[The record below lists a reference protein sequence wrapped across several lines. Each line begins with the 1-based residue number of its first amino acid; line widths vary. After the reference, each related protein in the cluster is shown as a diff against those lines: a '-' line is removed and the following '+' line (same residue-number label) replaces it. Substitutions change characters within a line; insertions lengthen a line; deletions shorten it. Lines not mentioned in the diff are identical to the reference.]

1 MKTITHFSK
10 ELFSGGSPWAVRGL
24 LCLAVALAYSNIW
37 PNVFLFNDGIVIV
50 QDKFLRHWSDL
61 PDLLTHLSN
70 AGYGRPDGF
79 YRPVE
84 MLIYFLMYQVFG
96 PSAIAFH
103 ALNLSLHML
112 NVCLLYHFG
121 CRIGLRPGGVF
132 VATLLWALH
141 PLHTDNVTYISST
154 SELLWGMFC
163 LSGLLTLLPDFKPH
177 KVWQAMIFFVLALGC
192 KESTVVFPALAAATF
207 FFVSKS
213 RLQISAYV
221 KMWPL
226 WLLSACYIAIW
237 LLFMHKTGYALNDV
251 GDLNY
256 TGSFVNRLLTSLA
269 TLPTYARLIVWP
281 AGLHIEWFFP
291 TFPTLLAWRP
301 LAGVLMVSLCLLQ
314 IFSRGK
320 SQRQSQQDLALSF
333 GLLWFAVALSPYTG
347 IITPVDA
354 VINEGWLYVP
364 LMGFFLGVT
373 EMAAGFF
380 EKKKFAVRPVVSFV
394 VAALALSL
402 GTATFLQ
409 NQIWRTPETLYQN
422 NVKDQDWDRG
432 ERDYILG
439 LFYLQRGDFDEAIA
453 QFQDLVDHPEA
464 GAASRLASTHMWLA
478 MAWLHAD
485 IKNNMIMPEALD
497 HALHS
502 SPHIPEAISELGK
515 ALQESPDFYQ
525 VHKILSVIY
534 RYQGNSV
541 MAEFHDREAAEIQQ
555 KQGEL
560 KP

>member
-1 MKTITHFSK
+1 MKMITYSSK
-10 ELFSGGSPWAVRGL
+10 KLFSGGSPWMVRGV
-24 LCLAVALAYSNIW
+24 LCLAVVVAYSNIW

-61 PDLLTHLSN
+61 PDLLTHLCN
-70 AGYGRPDGF
+70 AGYGLPSGF

-84 MLIYFLMYQVFG
+84 MLLYFLMYQAFG

-121 CRIGLRPGGVF
+121 CRIGLRRGGVF

-141 PLHTDNVTYISST
+141 PLHTDDVTYISST
-154 SELLWGMFC
+154 SELLWGTLC
-163 LSGLLTLLPDFKPH
+163 LSGLLTLLPDFSLRKI
-177 KVWQAMIFFVLALGC
+177 WQAMIFFVLALGC

-207 FFVSKS
+207 FFVSKN
-213 RLQISAYV
+213 RMQISAYV
-221 KMWPL
+221 RMWPL
-226 WLLSACYIAIW
+226 WLLSAGYIAAW

-251 GDLNY
+251 GDPNY
-256 TGSFVNRLLTSLA
+256 IGSFVNRLLTSLA

-281 AGLHIEWFFP
+281 TGLHIEWDFP

-301 LAGVLMVSLCLLQ
+301 LAGVLMVGLCLLQ
-314 IFSRGK
+314 IFSRKK
-320 SQRQSQQDLALSF
+320 SQQGLALSF

-364 LMGFFLGVT
+364 LMGLFLGVT

-380 EKKKFAVRPVVSFV
+380 EKKKFAAKPVVSFI

-402 GTATFLQ
+402 GTTTFLQ
-409 NQIWRTPETLYQN
+409 NRIWRTPETLYQN
-422 NVKDQDWDRG
+422 NVQDQDWGRG

-439 LFYLQRGDFDEAIA
+439 LFYLHRGDFDEATA
-453 QFQDLVDHPEA
+453 QFQDLVDHPDA
-464 GAASRLASTHMWLA
+464 PSAPRLASAHMWLA
-478 MAWLHAD
+478 MTWLHAD

-497 HALHS
+497 SALRT

-515 ALQESPDFYQ
+515 ALQENPDFYQ
-525 VHKILSVIY
+525 VHRILAVIY

-541 MAEFHDREAAEIQQ
+541 MADFHDREATEILQ

-560 KP
+560 KR